1 MVFEREQ
8 KHTPINAAT
17 VLRYVLLI
25 VLAVVTFAPIWF
37 MATTSLKTPAEV
49 FEFPPSLLPD
59 VPQWSNYVALFENL
73 DIPRY
78 MYNTFVVSAAAVLFN
93 LLFDSMAAFAFA
105 RLKFPGRDL
114 AFIALIASMIIPF
127 QITMIPTFLI
137 VKTFGW
143 IDSYA
148 GLIAPTAGG
157 AFGIILLRQFMI
169 SFPSGLEDSARMD
182 GAGLFRVYWDI
193 VMPLTKP
200 ALATLAVLTFMFTWD
215 DFLWPLIITNSDHM
229 RTIQLGLQMLRGEY
243 TLNWEILM
251 AGSTIALIPVFV
263 LFAFSQRFFIEGVTM
278 SGMRG

>member
-8 KHTPINAAT
+8 RHTPINAAT
-17 VLRYVLLI
+17 LLRYVLLI

-59 VPQWSNYVALFENL
+59 VPQWSNFVALFENL

-78 MYNTFVVSAAAVLFN
+78 LYNTFVVSAAAVLFN

-105 RLKFPGRDL
+105 RLKFPGRDV

-137 VKTFGW
+137 VKSLGW

-251 AGSTIALIPVFV
+251 AGSTVALIPVFI

>member
-1 MVFEREQ
+1 MTLQRE
-8 KHTPINAAT
+8 KRT
-17 VLRYVLLI
+17 VTITGASLLRYLALT

-37 MATTSLKTPAEV
+37 MATTSLKTAAEV
-49 FEFPPSLLPD
+49 FEFPPSLFPD
-59 VPQWSNYVALFENL
+59 VPQWSNYAALFRNL
-73 DIPRY
+73 AIPRY
-78 MYNTFVVSAAAVLFN
+78 MYNTFVVSAAAVMFN
-93 LLFDSMAAFAFA
+93 LAFDSMAAFAFA
-105 RLKFPGRDL
+105 RLRFPGKDVV
-114 AFIALIASMIIPF
+114 FVALIASMIIPF

-137 VKTFGW
+137 VKSFGW

-182 GAGLFRVYWDI
+182 GAGLFRVYWNI
-193 VMPLTKP
+193 VLPLTRP

-215 DFLWPLIITNSDHM
+215 DFLWPLIITNSDTM

-251 AGSTIALIPVFV
+251 AGSTVALIPVFI
-263 LFAFSQRFFIEGVTM
+263 LFGFSQRFFVEGVTM
-278 SGMRG
+278 SGIRG

>member
-17 VLRYVLLI
+17 VLRYLLLI

-78 MYNTFVVSAAAVLFN
+78 LYNTFVVSAAAVLFN

-137 VKTFGW
+137 VKTLGW

-251 AGSTIALIPVFV
+251 AGSTIALIPVFI